1 MSKIKAKV
9 ETAKEEVLTP
19 VADTIIEKKSR
30 NAKRR
35 YKKKL
40 QSKQEVASETSNN
53 AIATELD
60 LNIPAETVIKTGFIK
75 GLYNKFIAW
84 LNK

>member
-9 ETAKEEVLTP
+9 ETTKEEVLTP
-19 VADTIIEKKSR
+19 VAETPIEKKSR

-40 QSKQEVASETSNN
+40 QLKQEVVSETSKH
-53 AIATELD
+53 ATATELD
-60 LNIPAETVIKTGFIK
+60 LNIPVETVIKTGFIK
-75 GLYNKFIAW
+75 GIYNKFIAW